1 MKLQMRAAACA
12 HIISLQVIQAF
23 SRTAQTQHPLEKRL
37 INIYTKC
44 GSFFSRKYTP
54 FFAPFLIFWGFPI
67 LSFLGEGGDEHVL
80 RVGGG
85 RSARTGQRRTV
96 AVAPR
101 EFGNSP
107 TAALL
112 RKLDRFAH

>member
-1 MKLQMRAAACA
+1 MR
-12 HIISLQVIQAF
+12 
-23 SRTAQTQHPLEKRL
+23 
-37 INIYTKC
+37 
-44 GSFFSRKYTP
+44 FF
-54 FFAPFLIFWGFPI
+54 FLSKIHTIFRSIFDFWGFPI

-85 RSARTGQRRTV
+85 RSARNGQRRTV